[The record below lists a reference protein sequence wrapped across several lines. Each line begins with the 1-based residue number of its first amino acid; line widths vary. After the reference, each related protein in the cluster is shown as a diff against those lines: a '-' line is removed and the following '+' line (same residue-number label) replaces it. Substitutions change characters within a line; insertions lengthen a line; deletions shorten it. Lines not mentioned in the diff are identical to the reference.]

1 MQTLHTRTIKK
12 PKQIT
17 QKIYRWNNIILTA
30 PTTTEITSSANICE
44 MRKFIDTHKLHW
56 SLTQMKMKYI
66 VQIVHSY
73 SQTMQTQTTPKLH
86 KTICITMQLLA
97 YVFAFFLSLSHTLNL
112 QYNIFPFHFS
122 LFLFGRLSHTL
133 WLLIQ
138 CRHSTKFSVNGI
150 FIEFSIF

>member
-17 QKIYRWNNIILTA
+17 QNIYRWNNIILTA
-30 PTTTEITSSANICE
+30 TTTTEITSSANICE

-97 YVFAFFLSLSHTLNL
+97 YVFAIFLSLSHTHSI
-112 QYNIFPFHFS
+112 YNTIY
-122 LFLFGRLSHTL
+122 FLFTFLSFYLVACLTLSGCLFNVVTRLSF
-133 WLLIQ
+133 
-138 CRHSTKFSVNGI
+138 R
-150 FIEFSIF
+150 